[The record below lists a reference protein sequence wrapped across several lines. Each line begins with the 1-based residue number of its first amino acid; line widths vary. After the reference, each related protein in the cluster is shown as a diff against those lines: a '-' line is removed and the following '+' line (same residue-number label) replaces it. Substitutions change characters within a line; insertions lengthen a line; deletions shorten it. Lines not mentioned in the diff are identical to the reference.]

1 MKSLSRKAHTIVFI
15 LVATSVFIASPL
27 FGKVEDNIKK
37 SFQVEPGGKL
47 TLETDIGSIE
57 VKGMDSR
64 TVDVEVIREVRT
76 MSSKKAED
84 LLEDFQIEFS
94 QDGSDVYIKAE
105 YERTSWQKFWDNL
118 TKHLRVKYIISV
130 PQSYNVDLRTKGG
143 SITTENIIG
152 EARSRTSGGGL
163 RFYGI
168 QGPVWGKTSG
178 GSIRISSCNG
188 PAEVRTSG
196 GGITIGEVGGNVFA
210 HTSGG
215 SIKIGLAQGEVD
227 ASTSGGSVRIEEVQG
242 AIKARSSGG
251 SVKATISRQP
261 EKDCRLTTSGGSVTV
276 YMSEDIA
283 VDVDA
288 RSSGGHVH
296 TEFPVTIRGELSK
309 RALKAKINGGGPL
322 LYLRTSGGSIY
333 LKKM

>member
-1 MKSLSRKAHTIVFI
+1 MKSLSRKAHLIVFI
-15 LVATSVFIASPL
+15 VAVTSVLIASPL
-27 FGKVEDNIKK
+27 FGKIEDNIKK

-47 TLETDIGSIE
+47 ILETDIGSIE

-76 MSSKKAED
+76 GSSKKAED
-84 LLEDFQIEFS
+84 LLEDFQIKFS
-94 QDGSDVYIKAE
+94 QDGNDIYINAE

-118 TKHLRVKYIISV
+118 RKNLRVKYIISV
-130 PQSYNVDLRTKGG
+130 PRNYNVDLRTKGG
-143 SITTENIIG
+143 SITTENIVG

-163 RFYGI
+163 RFYRI

-178 GSIRISSCNG
+178 GSIKISNCKG

-215 SIKIGLAQGEVD
+215 SIKIGLAEGEVD
-227 ASTSGGSVRIEEVQG
+227 AHTSGGSITVEEVQG

-251 SVKATISRQP
+251 SVKAYISRQP

-296 TEFPVTIRGELSK
+296 TEFPVKIQGKLSK
-309 RALKAKINGGGPL
+309 RLLKAKINGGGPQ

>member
-1 MKSLSRKAHTIVFI
+1 MKPLSRKMHLIVLI
-15 LVATSVFIASPL
+15 IAATSILIASPL

-76 MSSKKAED
+76 ISSKRAED
-84 LLEDFQIEFS
+84 LLEDFQIKFN
-94 QDGSDVYIKAE
+94 QDGNDVYINAE
-105 YERTSWQKFWDNL
+105 YERTSWQKFWDNFR
-118 TKHLRVKYIISV
+118 KHLRVKYIISV
-130 PQSYNVDLRTKGG
+130 PQNYNVDLRTKGG
-143 SITTENIIG
+143 SITTENIVG

-163 RFYGI
+163 RFYRI

-178 GSIRISSCNG
+178 GSIKISSCKG

-227 ASTSGGSVRIEEVQG
+227 AHTSGGSVRVEEVQG

-251 SVKATISRQP
+251 SVKAYISRQP
-261 EKDCRLTTSGGSVTV
+261 ENDCRLTTSGGSVTV
-276 YMSEDIA
+276 YMSDDIA

-296 TEFPVTIRGELSK
+296 TEFPVKIQGELSK
-309 RALKAKINGGGPL
+309 SLLKAKINGGGPQ